1 MEKSQKIKGSTHV
14 EAGRWPLFRGL
25 AEIAEYRDLLGVLAY
40 RDYRVRYAQTYLG
53 FAWAFIQPLAMLVV
67 FVLVFAKAAG
77 VDTSPIP
84 YPLFAMAGMAAWN
97 YFAFV
102 MGQSGNS
109 IISAQGMIQKVYFP
123 RLIIPLSKAIVGLVD
138 FAISFLL
145 ILVLMVWY
153 EYPPSPML
161 WALPFFLLMTLV
173 AALGT
178 GIWMSALT
186 IRYRDLQHVVPFIV
200 QFGLFLTPAAYPAG
214 LVISKL
220 PVWGVVLYY
229 LNPMAGVV
237 EGFRWSLLG
246 GPPPVVYAW
255 ISFLMMVVIL
265 VMGLIWFRKMERTM
279 ADIV

>member
-1 MEKSQKIKGSTHV
+1 MQ
-14 EAGRWPLFRGL
+14 AGRWPLFKGL

-53 FAWAFIQPLAMLVV
+53 FAWALLQPLAMLVV
-67 FVLVFAKAAG
+67 FVLVFARAAG

-145 ILVLMVWY
+145 ILALMVWY

-161 WALPFFLLMTLV
+161 WTLPFFLLMTLV
-173 AALGT
+173 SALGT

-200 QFGLFLTPAAYPAG
+200 QFGLFLTPAAYPAA
-214 LVISKL
+214 LVVSKL

-229 LNPMAGVV
+229 MNPMAGVV

-246 GPPPVVYAW
+246 GPPPVQYAW
-255 ISFLMMVVIL
+255 ISFLMMGIIL
-265 VMGLIWFRKMERTM
+265 ILGLIWFRKTERTM